1 MCYTQ
6 HFGMMSLGDYM
17 ESQFKKGIIELCI
30 LTLIAHED
38 MYGYQIIKAFED
50 IIDVND
56 NTVYPILR
64 RLTLEGY
71 FETYLIPSNEGAAR
85 KMYQMTLKG
94 LDHLMILRHTWDQ
107 FIGGVYQIL
116 NREKIM
122 YEHILERIKK

>member
-1 MCYTQ
+1 
-6 HFGMMSLGDYM
+6 M

-94 LDHLMILRHTWDQ
+94 LDHLMMLRHTWDQ

-116 NREKIM
+116 NREEIM